1 MLLNT
6 IAAALQRRC
15 MSTLAKAYVFH
26 PKVQTCEA
34 DLQVYQWTKT
44 QQVDARPPIVEQL
57 RNQLS
62 LEPFKTLIEK
72 NIIVARTYETQ
83 EEFTPRKYPFGLM
96 QNILKTIL
104 NHAHAHPHLKGLHV
118 SNNPDIAATWNHAR
132 ALMAVRGRPGTV
144 LTSKS
149 KLPQFF
155 DSSFAD
161 ESRAHTFV
169 STAPLSPYM
178 DLKQYSVY
186 HDTAT
191 GFHPKRLFPFFHTLV
206 VVDNEAVEEIQLL
219 QKGIMYTFGQL
230 MAQAIEKHGSQVV
243 GKDLPEPECGQCLVT
258 NGKRFSFI
266 WYQLNTLDMAD
277 VNKGVKNMAHIERP
291 GFLYTK
297 LKKVFP
303 KGIHVVE
310 DLNDEVLR
318 TLLTTI
324 LVH

>member
-1 MLLNT
+1 MLLHS
-6 IAAALQRRC
+6 IAALQRRC
-15 MSTLAKAYVFH
+15 MSMLATAYVFH

-44 QQVDARPPIVEQL
+44 QEVSRRPLAIEQL
-57 RNQLS
+57 RDQLS

-83 EEFTPRKYPFGLM
+83 ELYTPKTYPFGLM

-104 NHAHAHPHLKGLHV
+104 NHAHVHPHLKELHV
-118 SNNPDIAATWNHAR
+118 SHNPDVAATWNHVQ
-132 ALMAVRGRPGTV
+132 ALIAVRGRPGTV
-144 LTSKS
+144 LTSKR
-149 KLPQFF
+149 KPTPFF
-155 DSSFAD
+155 DSSFVE
-161 ESRAHTFV
+161 ESKSHTFE
-169 STAPLSPYM
+169 STAPLSPYL
-178 DLKQYSVY
+178 DLKQYNVY
-186 HDTAT
+186 RNSAT
-191 GFHPKRLFPFFHTLV
+191 GFRPKRLFPYFHTLV
-206 VVDNEAVEEIQLL
+206 VVDNEAVQEIQLL
-219 QKGIMYTFGQL
+219 QKGIMYTVGQL
-230 MAQAIEKHGSQVV
+230 VAQAVEKHGSEVI

-277 VNKGVKNMAHIERP
+277 INKGVKNLVHVERP

-303 KGIHVVE
+303 KGVHVVE
-310 DLNDEVLR
+310 DLNDDVLK
-318 TLLTTI
+318 TLLSVV

>member
-1 MLLNT
+1 MLLST
-6 IAAALQRRC
+6 IAALQRRC
-15 MSTLAKAYVFH
+15 MSTLATAYVYH

-34 DLQVYQWTKT
+34 DLQVYQWAKT
-44 QQVDARPPIVEQL
+44 QEVNTRPPIVEQL

-83 EEFTPRKYPFGLM
+83 EEYTPKTYPFGLM

-104 NHAHAHPHLKGLHV
+104 NHAHVYPHLKGLHV
-118 SNNPDIAATWNHAR
+118 SHNPDVAATWNHAQ

-144 LTSKS
+144 FTSKT

-155 DSSFAD
+155 DGSFAE
-161 ESRAHTFV
+161 ESKAHTFA
-169 STAPLSPYM
+169 STEPLSPYI
-178 DLKQYSVY
+178 DLKQYGIY
-186 HDTAT
+186 LDNAT
-191 GFHPKRLFPFFHTLV
+191 GFRPKRLFPFFHTLV
-206 VVDNEAVEEIQLL
+206 VVDNEAVQEIQLL

-230 MAQAIEKHGSQVV
+230 VAQAIEKHGSQVV
-243 GKDLPEPECGQCLVT
+243 GKELPEPECGQCLVT

-266 WYQLNTLDMAD
+266 WYQLNTLDMTD
-277 VNKGVKNMAHIERP
+277 VDKGVKNLVHVERP

-303 KGIHVVE
+303 KGVHVVE

>member
-1 MLLNT
+1 MLLS
-6 IAAALQRRC
+6 IAALQRRC
-15 MSTLAKAYVFH
+15 MSSLATAYVFH

-44 QQVDARPPIVEQL
+44 QEVNRRPLVIEQL
-57 RNQLS
+57 RSELA
-62 LEPFKTLIEK
+62 LEPYKTLIEK

-83 EEFTPRKYPFGLM
+83 EQYTPKTYPFGLM
-96 QNILKTIL
+96 QNVLKTIL
-104 NHAHAHPHLKGLHV
+104 NHAHVHPHLKELHV
-118 SNNPDIAATWNHAR
+118 SHNPDVSATWNH
-132 ALMAVRGRPGTV
+132 LQSLIAVRGRPGTV
-144 LTSKS
+144 LTSKC

-155 DSSFAD
+155 DSTLVE
-161 ESRAHTFV
+161 ESNVHTIE
-169 STAPLSPYM
+169 STAPLSPYI
-178 DLKQYSVY
+178 DLKHYQVY
-186 HDTAT
+186 RDSAT
-191 GFHPKRLFPFFHTLV
+191 GFHPKRLFPHFHTLV
-206 VVDNEAVEEIQLL
+206 VVDNEAIQEIQLL

-230 MAQAIEKHGSQVV
+230 MAQAVEKHGSGVI

-277 VNKGVKNMAHIERP
+277 VNSGIKNLVHVERP

-303 KGIHVVE
+303 KGVHVVE
-310 DLNDEVLR
+310 DLNEDVLR
-318 TLLTTI
+318 TLLSVI